1 MKLTLRNVHEE
12 WREPVEKETR
22 RQSSKLEKLL
32 KKYAPDALQLHG
44 AIEKRPRKESYVF
57 SVNLS
62 LPSGALH
69 ATGDG
74 MDVRTCVKAA
84 FAELSVQVKK
94 HQALLRKDYE
104 WKRKRPRTRA
114 LA

>member
-22 RQSSKLEKLL
+22 RQTSKLEKLL

-44 AIEKRPRKESYVF
+44 GIEKHPRMESYTF
-57 SVNLS
+57 SVHLS

-74 MDVRTCVKAA
+74 VDVLACVKAA

-94 HQALLRKDYE
+94 RQALLRKDYE